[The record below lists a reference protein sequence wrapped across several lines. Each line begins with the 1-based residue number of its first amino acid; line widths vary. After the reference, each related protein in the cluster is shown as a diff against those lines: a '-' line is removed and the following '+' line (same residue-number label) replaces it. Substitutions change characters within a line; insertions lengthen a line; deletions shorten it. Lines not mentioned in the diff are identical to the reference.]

1 MKAARVITYFLML
14 MLNDGFFWE
23 TFWQDFRDQPET
35 GILIG
40 WHRQFIPKMIQAD
53 AQENNLLLML
63 EGEALKSREDR
74 GV

>member
-1 MKAARVITYFLML
+1 MI
-14 MLNDGFFWE
+14 
-23 TFWQDFRDQPET
+23 DFPKRHFDRILHRDQQET

-40 WHRQFIPKMIQAD
+40 WHRQFLQNDMPTKIQAD